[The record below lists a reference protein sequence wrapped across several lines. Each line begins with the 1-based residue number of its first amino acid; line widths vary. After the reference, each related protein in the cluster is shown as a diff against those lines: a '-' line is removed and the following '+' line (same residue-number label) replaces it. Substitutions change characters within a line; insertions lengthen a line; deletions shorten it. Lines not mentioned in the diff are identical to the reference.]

1 MKFLKDYWG
10 LMLAVG
16 CFIAY
21 IFYSKSKTVN
31 GLELAQVDEKPSGIP
46 DPTPRPK
53 PEPVFTEDP
62 LPVSIITP
70 EPPIGT
76 ESKPRVDIKPV
87 QDQARPTESNPTL
100 GISIK
105 PITEV
110 QERTPVRFAVSRSI
124 YAL

>member
-10 LMLAVG
+10 LMLAIG

-21 IFYSKSKTVN
+21 IFYSKSKTGN
-31 GLELAQVDEKPSGIP
+31 GFEIAQADEKPSGIP

-53 PEPVFTEDP
+53 PDPIFTEDP

-70 EPPIGT
+70 KPPIET
-76 ESKPRVDIKPV
+76 ESKPRVEIKPV
-87 QDQARPTESNPTL
+87 QDQARPPGANSTV
-100 GISIK
+100 GISIE

-110 QERTPVRFAVSRSI
+110 QDRTPVRFAVSRSI